1 MTMKLIYIQCFYDS
15 IKLFK
20 VFYTFTLKKFAQL
33 NNCHHYTWEF
43 QENTLYLAYNRE
55 EADSVE
61 TRRIRDFI
69 SSSVVIPGFL
79 YVESLYWDGW
89 QGHFPWRRGTSQQLP
104 HFHKP
109 AKNWNK
115 CLRYLDFRCTNMG
128 TITIFSMKQSL
139 DYICNVLFRS
149 IQKKEASIDYAVK
162 V

>member
-20 VFYTFTLKKFAQL
+20 VFYTFTLIKFAQL

-43 QENTLYLAYNRE
+43 QENTHFIWQIIEKKQTLW
-55 EADSVE
+55 
-61 TRRIRDFI
+61 RIRDFI

-89 QGHFPWRRGTSQQLP
+89 QGRFPWRRETSQQLP

-139 DYICNVLFRS
+139 DYICDVLFRS

>member
-1 MTMKLIYIQCFYDS
+1 MTIKLIYIQCFYNS

-20 VFYTFTLKKFAQL
+20 VFYTFTLIKFAQL
-33 NNCHHYTWEF
+33 NNCHHCTWEF
-43 QENTLYLAYNRE
+43 QENTHFIWQIIEKKQTLWRQGE
-55 EADSVE
+55 EA
-61 TRRIRDFI
+61 DFI

-89 QGHFPWRRGTSQQLP
+89 QGRFPWRRGTSQQLP

-128 TITIFSMKQSL
+128 TITLFFLWNKALIIFAMNFL
-139 DYICNVLFRS
+139 DQFKKRS
-149 IQKKEASIDYAVK
+149 QY
-162 V
+162 